1 MISNQIPISL
11 ITTFYNEEILLSRCL
26 DSILNQT
33 YKNFE
38 IILINDG
45 STDLSLEIAE
55 KYVSKFND
63 VKLISTVNLGHA
75 EARNLGLKNATG
87 RYVTFLDADDEL
99 EAHMMLQFYNKT
111 QEQNIDLIISDFK
124 AVDEIGNNE
133 LTTKWNKA
141 FLNITSTQE
150 LAHLMY
156 TEKIQETIWAK
167 LFKTE
172 IAKEISFNKGLWFDD
187 RPFLIEFLFLSKTVD
202 FIHEKLVINYA
213 RKSSITRRVLEKKR
227 IEDVYYLFNVE
238 LDIIERCNQNSFY
251 KKSVFKN
258 TLDFFI
264 ITYLIQ
270 IIDNDKILNIKE
282 VQDTFQIVFGKF
294 RKNIKNE
301 SIKFNFKKTVQIYL
315 LTLPKYIGWSNVNLL
330 LSLFKKKSIQH
341 IKKLKDV
348 D

>member
-202 FIHEKLVINYA
+202 
-213 RKSSITRRVLEKKR
+213 
-227 IEDVYYLFNVE
+227 
-238 LDIIERCNQNSFY
+238 IIERCNQNSFY